1 MHPTGSTNAPHGR
14 RSRGLEKKQAPVEL
28 SLKWRIS
35 TSNIDAYCPPRHVLH
50 EAHRTALT
58 MPYFKIILIFAILVV
73 AALLPIPKWNEQP
86 QPPTPKQEEQPQ
98 PDCSMKIILSMVD
111 ESVLYC
117 DRRRANCRKENIHA
131 VLGDQGSQDPFNI
144 FARDAETAVIDATQK
159 ALCTHDTATL
169 PVVELH
175 FIKLGL
181 IGNESRKAQFYS
193 LMSPIKGSYADIQID
208 NERNRIAATII
219 WNPVVMLRDQMSVER
234 HDLGKRNPYIQ
245 AYFGGHP
252 SPIDEKKLK
261 ILYECIRRDRHL
273 GQKPGRKRCG
283 ESQISEN
290 CSSIHLHAHR
300 KERGKDTG
308 SHARFSSGVE
318 SRQISRSGDPP
329 NRGRTDLRIP
339 LRLFRNGKGCDQTT
353 A

>member
-1 MHPTGSTNAPHGR
+1 
-14 RSRGLEKKQAPVEL
+14 
-28 SLKWRIS
+28 
-35 TSNIDAYCPPRHVLH
+35 
-50 EAHRTALT
+50 

-73 AALLPIPKWNEQP
+73 ASLLPIPKWNEQP

-117 DRRRANCRKENIHA
+117 DRRRANCRKENIRA
-131 VLGDQGSQDPFNI
+131 VLTDQGSQDPFNV

-159 ALCTHDTATL
+159 AFCTHDTATL

-234 HDLGKRNPYIQ
+234 HDLGKKNPYIQ

-252 SPIDEKKLK
+252 SPIDEKKLEYYTNVFIETV
-261 ILYECIRRDRHL
+261 ILAKTQEEKDAARTKFRKGAPPFIYTLIEKSEGRIQDPTLGSPRVWSHDISPEAMIRQTAEEL
-273 GQKPGRKRCG
+273 
-283 ESQISEN
+283 IS
-290 CSSIHLHAHR
+290 A
-300 KERGKDTG
+300 
-308 SHARFSSGVE
+308 
-318 SRQISRSGDPP
+318 SRSGYSAMARAAIKRRLEDD
-329 NRGRTDLRIP
+329 TTTP
-339 LRLFRNGKGCDQTT
+339 LKSIDEIDRPDIRELYRAGKWG
-353 A
+353 APSR